1 VIELNTKIHTYFCMK
16 IDTDLT
22 EEGRKKV
29 KEYADKRGLKLKKLI
44 IKRSLKIFQEKSG
57 KVLVFS
63 FRVVL

>member
-1 VIELNTKIHTYFCMK
+1 MK